1 MTVHR
6 WLSIL
11 YIRLKDERQSFI
23 SLNYFANEKKST
35 KIDYVNQPINTSPL
49 TVPIFV

>member
-11 YIRLKDERQSFI
+11 YIRLKDERESFL
-23 SLNYFANEKKST
+23 SLNYFAYEKKST
-35 KIDYVNQPINTSPL
+35 KNCLSEPTNASPL
-49 TVPIFV
+49 TVLIVV